1 MMNKKLRSPNQVGE
15 TNTMDS
21 FQDGGQQNM
30 NSTQNDFMEGSH
42 LNADMNSYPPSSIS
56 MEGYGRMNQNVHPSQ
71 MQGYSPYNRE
81 NFNPGDQHGGT
92 TGSSDYMNQNA
103 SFQGQYPRQGMPV
116 GMKPGMRAGMG
127 NPGGPMMTPYQQRMS
142 GQSISQQS
150 GPTPTLN
157 QLLQTQSTS
166 STSQRMQPNNYSEY
180 PQKGMNDMNSSA
192 FNMQQPWGGHQ
203 RPMGYHPGSMNSPG
217 PGFRGQNM
225 SDMNQPR
232 PGYSPSNYQMPPQ
245 NQYSAGQYSP
255 NSRYGNVGAL
265 NRPGPANMPNTGF
278 GHPNPQMSSGQPP
291 GMTPPPSGGMAS
303 PMPNDSPHH
312 RQASPSPLRR
322 QPTPTSRS
330 SSPQNTPSG
339 AQQQQPSPSGS
350 SSSWSGVNA
359 NGSKKNAEDGDMDL
373 SGCDD
378 VTSCDNNSQGLPT
391 SNSPHP
397 SISSLRPIPS
407 PVGSSGSR
415 SNTPASLPGTQ
426 AGSPM
431 PPRPPSQHD
440 SNQSSRMTQ
449 SPMATSYNQQMMPPP
464 MGPNQVNYGPGGGK
478 MVGNMP
484 GPMNQG
490 FPQYNSHYPQ
500 GNYSG
505 RPGMPQAGG
514 VMQNY
519 PMYNGP
525 TPGAPS
531 GGAPNMYNNMPMNRN
546 SNYNPYGGQNN
557 MMSGM
562 SNYNSGMSDMANG
575 PRPPTPGTP
584 GSGGSNS
591 KSAKAAAQAALIAAA
606 SQQRVQQPTGR
617 SNIPPAQVMYGQSG
631 PHPVYPGGMT
641 NSHSPVPNSVGPNS
655 IMPNSSSAPNMSD
668 SSVTHNSLPP
678 SQDSSNPQS
687 NGPPSNSYGSP
698 SSVSS
703 TNEKMPSQ
711 QNIPPSKKQNMQR
724 DSSISSSSNDNVTS
738 SSEMTASNNNDS
750 SVPPQSG
757 SMDSKEPQSGT
768 PPNQG
773 LPPESLGAD
782 SNLSSL
788 TDTSSQGGDVLCNEQ
803 KDVEMP
809 CIPDQ
814 SNLPP
819 NAMKQEMPITTTAT
833 TNTMEK
839 NIVTQVNT
847 SPVMSTTEVS
857 SDGHGHILAN
867 PQQQPAPPNP
877 MPTLEEAVPDKKKK
891 EGVSSHPPTPAS
903 LVAPSPGS
911 ASVSSFHEEFDNITS
926 PPIGSNWANQT
937 KGGDVNKL
945 YEMGSEPDRRYF
957 LNRLLSFLEDRN
969 APLNNMPS
977 ISKQPLDLYRL
988 YLHVQEKG
996 GMVEVTKAKKWK
1008 EICGLINIGS
1018 SASAAFTLKKNYIKY
1033 LFHYECQFERGGMD
1047 PGPILAHME
1056 AQLAQKR
1063 ESKKSRAP
1071 SPGKKEKAGSQGSQ
1085 DAFRPPSN
1093 SNANQGMDG
1102 FPGNMPNQGYD
1113 PNMGPMMPGMMPQ
1126 GQMMNNM
1133 MPPNSMGGMGHQMMH
1148 PGMMGNNYNMR
1159 PGMMN
1164 PNMMPHNNMMGMPP
1178 GGNMGMSQ
1186 NNMGIP
1192 GNNMGMQGGGV
1203 RMPHGNNMGM
1213 PNSSMGGMN
1222 SGNNMGMPPQNNI
1235 GMGHGNS
1242 MGMPPGN
1249 NMGMPPQNNMSMG
1262 PGNNMAVPPSG
1273 NHMPMPSSRGNVPPS
1288 STNQVIPPVNGD
1300 SISCQD
1306 PFADDMNNS
1315 GFINSGQ
1322 PNSQGSSY
1330 SGMPPNSS
1338 AGNFKPNM
1346 PPNSMAQ
1353 NVPSSTISQTS
1364 TPLNSSIP
1372 SHNSMG
1378 PSMIPNNMGPNATPS
1393 SMSPMLSGSG
1403 ASNVPPNS
1411 MGQPMPPSS
1420 MSQSMP
1426 PNSSGAGQPLPPS
1439 SIGQSMPPSSTGQ
1452 PMPPSSMGQQMPP
1465 NSVGHSM
1472 PPNSM
1477 GQSAPASS
1485 MDLSMANTSVPP
1497 NSVSHGIMTQNNMS
1511 QNLPSNVSMGM
1522 TPSSMPQT
1530 FNNNMSQCGPPSSI
1544 GQSMPPNSSSQ
1555 NMPNFQPNMENP
1567 MSAFTPESSIPFSN
1581 YQANNSQDGDLSQG
1595 STSNMSTP
1603 SLSSGRNFP
1612 FGENQFNKPERFDS
1626 PNPVQSVTPTPT
1638 PPPQRQP
1645 TPQSSTSLQQQP
1657 PTPLQ
1662 PPPPQDSTFSQ
1673 NRYGNQPPSMMT
1685 QGPQP
1690 HMGGP
1695 PHDAYTHN
1703 YPHQQGYST
1712 PNKMM
1717 GGPPEQY
1724 GGFPSQYQNFPNQ
1737 RPTMRNDMGMY
1748 GTPSKRF
1755 PDQYPNQD
1763 SRPNNQWS
1771 PMQRYSHGPHS
1782 MGMSPAQGMPPHMA
1796 PGPFQRGHNRMSPT
1810 PSHKQGSYMSPPKML
1825 QKMPPNQIPK
1835 KEIPFPH
1842 DSVEATTPNYFKRR
1856 RLTRSDV
1863 GPIEAWRVMM
1873 GLKSGLLAESTWAL
1887 DTLNILLYDDATVQY
1902 FNLAHLPGM
1911 LEALLEHFRKS
1922 LISIFGDMFEEM
1934 EKMSDEADEIPN
1946 KNMINIKMEEKVA
1959 VSGEEFTNYTYIS
1972 RKGKEV
1978 KMEENNHKGVSPLDC
1993 KEWDIYSGYSYKYGH
2008 WQLGGGDLSSH
2019 IVPCFGSSSES
2030 NVYRR
2035 LFFRPPMELK
2045 DKVNI
2050 SEEKNF
2056 VDTDNSKDLQ
2066 LEEDRKVDDQ
2076 KENENQI
2083 GVEDQKQT
2091 EGEKQMADQKEM
2103 EDQKEIDGQKE
2114 LDGQIELRDSI
2125 KVKEEEHVKNHII
2138 KKVKIKEE
2146 PIEED
2151 EKQQG
2156 IQEDKD
2162 CDVENKENNGCD
2174 DEKMDESMEEKSE
2187 VKSENVKTEIIAS
2200 DDNVVKQESDT
2211 EKCTTERVGLKR
2223 KLEIEQEDEA
2233 YQKDEPPLRLIS
2245 DMQEELGRRC
2255 VCISNIFRSLSSIPS
2270 NHLEFSKHPGLM
2282 YTLGKLLK
2290 LNHRHLPRNTTR
2302 KKFDRDDSELEDISD
2317 SHLQQNDEEW
2327 WWEYFSMLRENTLVI
2342 FANIC
2347 GHLELKY
2354 YPEEICM
2361 PILDGLLHWAVCPSS
2376 CATDPLPSTTT
2387 SVLSPQRLVL
2397 EALSKLC
2404 IHETNVDL
2412 LLATPPFDRIVQ
2424 LFSILTKLLANK
2436 SEQVTLE
2443 FALVLLS
2450 SLVQG
2455 DTSCARAVAM
2465 QHPSISL
2472 LLDFL
2477 ETAEHKAMTVAN
2489 HHGINALREN
2499 PEIMGTSLDML
2510 RRAANILLN
2519 LASVPENRPMFT
2531 QHQQRLLSL
2540 VMSQILD
2547 QFVAQILSDVL
2558 YQCFQ
2563 DDLPSS

>member
-30 NSTQNDFMEGSH
+30 NSTQGEFMDGSH
-42 LNADMNSYPPSSIS
+42 MNADMNNYPPSSIG

-81 NFNPGDQHGGT
+81 NFNPGEQHGGA

-103 SFQGQYPRQGMPV
+103 NFQGQYPRQGMPM

-127 NPGGPMMTPYQQRMS
+127 NPGAPMMPPYQQRMS

-166 STSQRMQPNNYSEY
+166 STSQRMQPNNYSDY
-180 PQKGMNDMNSSA
+180 PQKGMNDMSNPSA
-192 FNMQQPWGGHQ
+192 YSMQQPWGAHQ

-225 SDMNQPR
+225 SDLNQPR
-232 PGYSPSNYQMPPQ
+232 GGYSPSNYQMPPQ
-245 NQYSAGQYSP
+245 SQFGAGQYSP
-255 NSRYGNVGAL
+255 NSRYGSMGAPT
-265 NRPGPANMPNTGF
+265 RPGQANIPNAGF

-291 GMTPPPSGGMAS
+291 GLTPPPPGGISS

-330 SSPQNTPSG
+330 SSPQNAPGG
-339 AQQQQPSPSGS
+339 AQQQQQPSPSGS
-350 SSSWSGVNA
+350 TSSW
-359 NGSKKNAEDGDMDL
+359 NGNKKNVDEGDTDL

-378 VTSCDNNSQGLPT
+378 ITSCDNNSQGLPT

-415 SNTPASLPGTQ
+415 SNTPASLSGNQ

-431 PPRPPSQHD
+431 PPRPPSQHE
-440 SNQSSRMTQ
+440 SNPNSRMTQ

-478 MVGNMP
+478 MPGNMP

-490 FPQYNSHYPQ
+490 FSQYNSHYPQ

-505 RPGMPQAGG
+505 RSGMPPGGG

-525 TPGAPS
+525 TPGAPNA
-531 GGAPNMYNNMPMNRN
+531 GAPNMYNNMPVNRN

-562 SNYNSGMSDMANG
+562 NNYNAGIPDMANG

-584 GSGGSNS
+584 GSGGSSS
-591 KSAKAAAQAALIAAA
+591 KSAKAAAQAALMAAA
-606 SQQRVQQPTGR
+606 NQQRSQQPSGR
-617 SNIPPAQVMYGQSG
+617 SNIPPPSQMMYAQGG
-631 PHPVYPGGMT
+631 PHPGYLGGMT
-641 NSHSPVPNSVGPNS
+641 NSHSPVPNSLGPNS
-655 IMPNSSSAPNMSD
+655 NMPNSSSAPNMAD
-668 SSVTHNSLPP
+668 SSTHNSLPP
-678 SQDSSNPQS
+678 SQESSNPQS
-687 NGPPSNSYGSP
+687 NGPPSNSFGSP

-724 DSSISSSSNDNVTS
+724 DSSVSSGSNDNVTS
-738 SSEMTASNNNDS
+738 SSEMTANNNNDS

-782 SNLSSL
+782 SNMSSL
-788 TDTSSQGGDVLCNEQ
+788 TDTSSQGGDMLGPEQ

-809 CIPDQ
+809 SIPDQ

-819 NAMKQEMPITTTAT
+819 NAMKQELPITTTAT
-833 TNTMEK
+833 TNAMDK

-847 SPVMSTTEVS
+847 CPVMSTTEVS
-857 SDGHGHILAN
+857 SDGHPHIPAI
-867 PQQQPAPPNP
+867 PQQQQPAPPNP
-877 MPTLEEAVPDKKKK
+877 MPPLEEVVPDKKKK
-891 EGVSSHPPTPAS
+891 
-903 LVAPSPGS
+903 
-911 ASVSSFHEEFDNITS
+911 
-926 PPIGSNWANQT
+926 

-945 YEMGSEPDRRYF
+945 YEMGNEPERRYF
-957 LNRLLSFLEDRN
+957 LNRLLSFLEERN

-996 GMVEVTKAKKWK
+996 GMLEVTKAKKWK

-1047 PGPILAHME
+1047 PGPILANME

-1063 ESKKSRAP
+1063 ESKKGRAP
-1071 SPGKKEKAGSQGSQ
+1071 SPAGSQGSQ

-1093 SNANQGMDG
+1093 SNANQGMEG

-1113 PNMGPMMPGMMPQ
+1113 PNMGPMGMPGMMPGQ

-1133 MPPNSMGGMGHQMMH
+1133 MPPSSMGGMGHNQMMH
-1148 PGMMGNNYNMR
+1148 PGMMGGNYSMR

-1178 GGNMGMSQ
+1178 SGNMGMSQ
-1186 NNMGIP
+1186 NNMGMP
-1192 GNNMGMQGGGV
+1192 GNNMGMQGGGM
-1203 RMPHGNNMGM
+1203 RMSHGNNMPM
-1213 PNSSMGGMN
+1213 PNSSMGGMH
-1222 SGNNMGMPPQNNI
+1222 SGNNMPMPPQNNM
-1235 GMGHGNS
+1235 GMGHANS

-1249 NMGMPPQNNMSMG
+1249 NMAMPPQNSMG
-1262 PGNNMAVPPSG
+1262 MRPGSNMGMQPSG
-1273 NHMPMPSSRGNVPPS
+1273 NHTPMPSSGGNMPPS
-1288 STNQVIPPVNGD
+1288 STNQVAPPVNGD

-1306 PFADDMNNS
+1306 PFADDLNNS
-1315 GFINSGQ
+1315 GFMNSNQ
-1322 PNSQGSSY
+1322 QNSQGSNY
-1330 SGMPPNSS
+1330 SGMPPHSS
-1338 AGNFKPNM
+1338 AGNFNNNSTNFNKPNI
-1346 PPNSMAQ
+1346 PPSSMAQ
-1353 NVPSSTISQTS
+1353 NVPSSTMGQTPTPNMPSQ
-1364 TPLNSSIP
+1364 
-1372 SHNSMG
+1372 NSMG
-1378 PSMIPNNMGPNATPS
+1378 PNIMPNMGPGAP
-1393 SMSPMLSGSG
+1393 PSGSMMPG
-1403 ASNVPPNS
+1403 SGTSNVPMNS

-1426 PNSSGAGQPLPPS
+1426 PSSSGQPLPPS
-1439 SIGQSMPPSSTGQ
+1439 SMGQSMPPSSTMQSMLQSSMGQ
-1452 PMPPSSMGQQMPP
+1452 QVSPNSVSQSLPPNSMGPSAPVSSMDQSMATTSVPQNSVMAQNSMSQNLPASQGMPPSSVSQTFNNMNQCGPPSSMGQNMPP
-1465 NSVGHSM
+1465 
-1472 PPNSM
+1472 
-1477 GQSAPASS
+1477 
-1485 MDLSMANTSVPP
+1485 
-1497 NSVSHGIMTQNNMS
+1497 I
-1511 QNLPSNVSMGM
+1511 
-1522 TPSSMPQT
+1522 
-1530 FNNNMSQCGPPSSI
+1530 
-1544 GQSMPPNSSSQ
+1544 SSSQ
-1555 NMPNFQPNMENP
+1555 SFQPNMENSMP
-1567 MSAFTPESSIPFSN
+1567 NLSQDSSIPFSN
-1581 YQANNSQDGDLSQG
+1581 YQSNNSQDGDLSQG
-1595 STSNMSTP
+1595 STSNMSTH
-1603 SLSSGRNFP
+1603 SMSSGRNFP

-1645 TPQSSTSLQQQP
+1645 TPQSSAPLQQP
-1657 PTPLQ
+1657 PA
-1662 PPPPQDSTFSQ
+1662 PPQDATFPP
-1673 NRYGNQPPSMMT
+1673 NRYGNQPPSMMP

-1690 HMGGP
+1690 HVSGP
-1695 PHDAYTHN
+1695 PHDPYTHQN
-1703 YPHQQGYST
+1703 FPHQQGYST

-1717 GGPPEQY
+1717 TGPQDQY
-1724 GGFPSQYQNFPNQ
+1724 GGYPSQYQNYPGQ
-1737 RPTMRNDMGMY
+1737 RPPMRNDMNMGMY
-1748 GTPSKRF
+1748 GTPNKRF
-1755 PDQYPNQD
+1755 PDQYPNQAGYNSQPPSSSGYGSLPCNTQSSAYNSSGMMGYNAPPSSYTDGSHQSSYYNNQPSSYGDGPHSYHRDNMGYDSQD

-1771 PMQRYSHGPHS
+1771 PMPRYSHGHPN
-1782 MGMSPAQGMPPHMA
+1782 MGMSPTPNIPPHMA
-1796 PGPFQRGHNRMSPT
+1796 PFNRSHRMSPT
-1810 PSHKQGSYMSPPKML
+1810 PSHKAGPYMSPPKVR
-1825 QKMPPNQIPK
+1825 MPPNQIPK

-1911 LEALLEHFRKS
+1911 LEILLEHFRKS

-1946 KNMINIKMEEKVA
+1946 KSMLNVDMEEKVTIKD
-1959 VSGEEFTNYTYIS
+1959 EEFTNYTFVS
-1972 RKGKEV
+1972 RKGLEV
-1978 KMEENNHKGVSPLDC
+1978 KMEDTNSKDISPLDN

-2019 IVPCFGSSSES
+2019 IVPCFGNSYESEIF
-2030 NVYRR
+2030 RKM
-2035 LFFRPPMELK
+2035 FFRPP
-2045 DKVNI
+2045 
-2050 SEEKNF
+2050 
-2056 VDTDNSKDLQ
+2056 
-2066 LEEDRKVDDQ
+2066 
-2076 KENENQI
+2076 
-2083 GVEDQKQT
+2083 
-2091 EGEKQMADQKEM
+2091 
-2103 EDQKEIDGQKE
+2103 
-2114 LDGQIELRDSI
+2114 I
-2125 KVKEEEHVKNHII
+2125 KVKEELKIKEEEKNSVDNEKPEDSQCEENEKELVDIKKESADSIKVEEEEPVKNHVL

-2146 PIEED
+2146 PAEE
-2151 EKQQG
+2151 EKQD
-2156 IQEDKD
+2156 IKEEKD
-2162 CDVENKENNGCD
+2162 INEEENKENNGCD
-2174 DEKMDESMEEKSE
+2174 EKMDDSIEEKADVSLE
-2187 VKSENVKTEIIAS
+2187 SVKTEPSS
-2200 DDNVVKQESDT
+2200 DESMIKEESDT
-2211 EKCTTERVGLKR
+2211 DKSNVENPSTKR
-2223 KLEIEQEDEA
+2223 KRESEQEDEA

-2270 NHLEFSKHPGLM
+2270 NHLELSKHPGLM
-2282 YTLGKLLK
+2282 YTLGKLLM

-2302 KKFDRDDSELEDISD
+2302 KKFDRDDSEMEDISD
-2317 SHLQQNDEEW
+2317 SHLHQNDEEW

-2376 CATDPLPSTTT
+2376 CATDPMPSTST
-2387 SVLSPQRLVL
+2387 SVLSPQRLVM

-2436 SEQVTLE
+2436 SEPVTLE

-2455 DTSCARAVAM
+2455 DSSSARAVAM

-2472 LLDFL
+2472 LIDFL

-2489 HHGINALREN
+2489 HHGINALRDN

-2510 RRAANILLN
+2510 RRAANILLH
-2519 LASVPENRPMFT
+2519 LASIPENRPLFT

-2558 YQCFQ
+2558 FQCFQ
-2563 DDLPSS
+2563 GELPSS